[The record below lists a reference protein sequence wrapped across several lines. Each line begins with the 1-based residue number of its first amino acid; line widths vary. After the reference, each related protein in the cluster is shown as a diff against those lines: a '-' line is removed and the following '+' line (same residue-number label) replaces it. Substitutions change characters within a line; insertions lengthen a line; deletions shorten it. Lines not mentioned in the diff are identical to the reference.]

1 VESLAAGGENTV
13 VASENACATVLQPVP
28 YTDPNSL
35 VWMTENL
42 NGTRTDVVT
51 FLDARFVESLTL
63 VGAGLLLSVV
73 TLSAC

>member
-1 VESLAAGGENTV
+1 V

-28 YTDPNSL
+28 STDPDSL

-51 FLDARFVESLTL
+51 FLDARFVESRTL
-63 VGAGLLLSVV
+63 VGAGLLLSIVM
-73 TLSAC
+73 LSAC